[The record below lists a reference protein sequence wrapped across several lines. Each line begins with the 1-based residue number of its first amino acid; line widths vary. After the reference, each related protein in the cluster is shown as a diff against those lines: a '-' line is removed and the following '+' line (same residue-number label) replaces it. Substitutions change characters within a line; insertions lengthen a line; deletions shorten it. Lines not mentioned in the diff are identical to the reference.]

1 MGGAEISSGLWRLRS
16 GERTVD
22 MLGGGEG
29 AVLKQGRMV
38 LAGAGGRGEV
48 AGDEVGVTVVGGFS
62 STL

>member
-1 MGGAEISSGLWRLRS
+1 
-16 GERTVD
+16 
-22 MLGGGEG
+22 
-29 AVLKQGRMV
+29 V